1 MDKRHFWEYFADRKI
16 FLGFKVTGSGSNIK
30 KIPVG
35 VDGNLGAAAGN
46 ETRLGTY
53 AEAVHIADYTAI
65 SLMQPC
71 MVGDEQ
77 LVCIDF
83 DWKRATDGKLDP
95 AGQHIL
101 DTLRDG
107 DYEYEESASGLGAHI
122 WVTMREQDIPKKIS
136 YPNKS
141 GIDIFSGLAGQ
152 RANVIFTNFY
162 ASGVLKSLGSGL
174 IPVSVKEKPIVAQT
188 IMPHESGDRIS
199 KILAYVTSY
208 DDYESWLKVGMAIKS
223 EVGESGY
230 DLWDKW
236 SAQSDRYDP
245 EVMRH
250 KWDSFKGSGVGF
262 GSVINMARENG
273 IPQEIVFDVPQ
284 EVIELGEKAASAL
297 LTQNKS
303 KHPLGAFIDFDLD
316 NIPATEYVLD
326 GIMASGVV
334 LIAGSA
340 GVGKTT
346 QIVPLMMRAAHLC
359 DKNDSLKP
367 LLRRKVIYVSEDTH
381 QVLKIIRS
389 MRESNDLGG
398 ANARE
403 VSEWFKVVSAER
415 LAPDMVAQVAS
426 LYADLA
432 VDNVN
437 EETGQVYRTNP
448 VVVIDTINATID
460 LKNESD
466 NSEVGK
472 AMATLK
478 QRFKGIPL
486 IAVGHIA
493 KALKRAD
500 VADFSSR
507 GAGAWEADANQVIY
521 LTKEDDGKRWL
532 EIGSSKHRFVARV
545 DGIEFDASVNYIQTQ
560 DVLGNE
566 ITEVLVHGVP
576 EMVFKGGK
584 QERKKEAKENEK
596 LGEQASKAMLLNL
609 KKNNLIEALEM
620 LSEDEYLTKAELK
633 DMLSMKAEDAIRL
646 IDSMVDEGTIQCLSH
661 PFPEHII
668 KRHQNHRSGYILGKT
683 GEK

>member
-30 KIPVG
+30 KMPVG
-35 VDGNLGAAAGN
+35 VDGNLGAAAGDA
-46 ETRLGTY
+46 TRLGTY
-53 AEAVHIADYTAI
+53 AEAVKIADYTAI

-71 MVGDEQ
+71 MVGDEM

-83 DWKRATDGKLDP
+83 DWKRAIDGKLDP
-95 AGQHIL
+95 AGQSIL

-122 WVTMREQDIPKKIS
+122 WVTMREQDIPKKVT
-136 YPNKS
+136 YVNKS
-141 GIDIFSGLAGQ
+141 GIDIFSGLVGQ

-162 ASGVLKSLGSGL
+162 ASGVLKSLPAGL
-174 IPVSVKEKPIVAQT
+174 LPVNMKEKPVTAPS
-188 IMPHESGDRIS
+188 IMPHESGDRIA
-199 KILAYVTSY
+199 KILAYVTNY

-223 EVGESGY
+223 EAGESGFA
-230 DLWDKW
+230 LWDTW

-245 EVMRH
+245 EVMRS

-273 IPQEIVFDVPQ
+273 IPDEIVFGVEP
-284 EVIELGEKAASAL
+284 EVIELGNEAAQSL
-297 LTQNKS
+297 LVKKES
-303 KHPLGAFIDFDLD
+303 SHPLGKFIDFDLD
-316 NIPATEYVLD
+316 HIPPTEYVLD

-359 DKNDSLKP
+359 DADDPIKP
-367 LLRRKVIYVSEDTH
+367 LLRRKVIYVSEDAH
-381 QVLKIIRS
+381 QVLRIIRS
-389 MRESNDLGG
+389 MREANHLGG
-398 ANARE
+398 ANACE

-415 LAPDMVAQVAS
+415 LSPDIVAEVAS

-432 VDNVN
+432 VDNIN
-437 EETGQVYRTNP
+437 SDTGQVHKTNP
-448 VVVIDTINATID
+448 VVIIDTINATID

-478 QRFKGIPL
+478 QRFKSIPL
-486 IAVGHIA
+486 VAVGHIA
-493 KALKRAD
+493 KSLKRAD

-507 GAGAWEADANQVIY
+507 GAGAWEADANQVMY

-532 EIGSSKHRFVARV
+532 EVGSSKHRFVSRV
-545 DGIEFDASVNYIQTQ
+545 DGIEFDSSVNTIKTE
-560 DVLGNE
+560 DVLGNR
-566 ITEVLVHGVP
+566 IKEVLIHGVP
-576 EMVFKGGK
+576 ELVSKGGK

-596 LGEQASKAMLLNL
+596 LGEQASKSMILNA
-609 KKNNLIEALEM
+609 KKRQLVDALDM
-620 LSEDEYLTKAELK
+620 LSETEYFTKVELK
-633 DMLSMKAEDAIRL
+633 DMLAMKSEDATKM
-646 IDSMVDEGTIQCLSH
+646 IDSMVEDGTIQCLNH
-661 PFPEHII
+661 PFPDPII
-668 KRHQNHRSGYILGKT
+668 RRHQNHRSAYILVKN
-683 GEK
+683 